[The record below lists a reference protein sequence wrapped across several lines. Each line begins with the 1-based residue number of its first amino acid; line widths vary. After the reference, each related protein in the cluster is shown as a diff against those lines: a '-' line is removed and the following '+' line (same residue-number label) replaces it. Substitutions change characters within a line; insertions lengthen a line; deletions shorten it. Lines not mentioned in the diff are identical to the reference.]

1 MSLTRNFN
9 LPHNNDN
16 HVKKTDF
23 EGSSYFNVI
32 AMYFI
37 SHKHDD
43 ACVILGEP
51 YETDENKKI
60 HWLEGE
66 DHEHDDACVLLPKNI
81 SHIPSNQ
88 RGVSLRYVEQKKGK
102 GFISVPK
109 PEKKFWNNFTKCK
122 SKRFVVMPFGFDCID
137 SGHANWLLYDK
148 KTKSLERF
156 ESYGKISDRKCLNP
170 PDLDEKIEKLFKENL
185 GYDYIENYY
194 QPLSYSPA
202 RNIQTIQEA
211 EGEKLEVV
219 GFCSMW
225 SCFWIDL
232 RLSNPEI
239 DREELLDMAI
249 KELKK
254 IKKQKKISL
263 TQFIRNYSGLI
274 VNVSNEIK
282 GMYDGRRI

>member
-1 MSLTRNFN
+1 MPLSNNFI

-16 HVKKTDF
+16 HIVKTDF
-23 EGSSYFNVI
+23 AGSPYFNVI

-43 ACVILGEP
+43 ACVILAEP
-51 YETDENKKI
+51 YETDENKII
-60 HWLEGE
+60 HSLDGE
-66 DHEHDDACVLLPKNI
+66 DHEHDDACVLLPRNI
-81 SHIPSNQ
+81 NHIPDEQ
-88 RGVSLRYVEQKKGK
+88 RAVSLRYIEKKKGK

-156 ESYGKISDRKCLNP
+156 ESYGKINDRKCLNP
-170 PDLDEKIEKLFKENL
+170 SDLDEKIENLFKENL
-185 GYDYIENYY
+185 GDDYIENYY
-194 QPLSYSPA
+194 HPLSYSPA
-202 RNIQTIQEA
+202 RNIQTLQEA

-219 GFCSMW
+219 GFCSVW

-282 GMYDGRRI
+282 KMYG